1 MPDVYLGANSR
12 LSWPSG
18 RTGLTANLVYEGALS
33 PGSLSTK
40 NIWLGMKNPP
50 QGWCPWR
57 VPLESLYFVFIS
69 IKTHKSLG
77 FGNLPWYDFIS
88 ILYPIGG
95 AVVKNLPADAGDT
108 RDMNLIPGLGRFPWR
123 RKWQPTLVFLPGKFH
138 RQRSLL
144 GYSPWVWEESDM
156 T

>member
-1 MPDVYLGANSR
+1 
-12 LSWPSG
+12 
-18 RTGLTANLVYEGALS
+18 
-33 PGSLSTK
+33 
-40 NIWLGMKNPP
+40 MKNPP

-108 RDMNLIPGLGRFPWR
+108 RDMDLIPGLGRFPWR
-123 RKWQPTLVFLPGKFH
+123 RKWQPTLVFLPGKSH
-138 RQRSLL
+138 EQRRLA
-144 GYSPWVWEESDM
+144 GYSLWGRKRVRHNLATKQQKMNIKTWKMNLSKEKQMINIKNVLNKIKRRSYKTDNE
-156 T
+156 